1 MNVTLIIGNGF
12 DLNMGLPTSYSDFYQ
27 YYLKVDSP
35 VSGADFIKQKI
46 KDTPENWADLEKS
59 LGDITA
65 EYSDNVTEF
74 DAVFGNVRNEL
85 EKYLKAV
92 DVYDIPKL
100 KILSSRLLLDVLE
113 VDTYL
118 DNKPKREYG
127 QFVNSHH
134 ADNVV
139 LNVVNFNYTSTIE
152 RIKNANP
159 SLNFEKKKIQ
169 FGNIVHVH
177 QDLNT
182 GIIMGVND
190 KSQISNEAFR
200 KSFDIQSVMIKPFI
214 NEEFAAGNDEK
225 CVELINGADVIIL
238 FGTSFGDTDRKW
250 WDVIARSVNDRSQR
264 IVYCPFEA
272 EAAQPLH
279 ETDIIRK
286 IYNFKASLAKKL
298 APDQPTMQQNL
309 MARIYPVRNNSLF
322 NFGFGRKDRLEA
334 RSEIIHKLL
343 TPYFVLE

>member
-12 DLNMGLPTSYSDFYQ
+12 DLNMCLPTSYSDFYH

-46 KDTPENWADLEKS
+46 KDAPENWSDLEKS

-65 EYSDNVTEF
+65 EYSDNVIEF
-74 DAVFGNVRNEL
+74 DAVFENVRNEL

-92 DVYDIPKL
+92 DVYEIPKL
-100 KILSSRLLLDVLE
+100 NIWASRFLLDILE

-127 QFVNSHH
+127 QFVNSRH
-134 ADNVV
+134 ANNVV
-139 LNVVNFNYTSTIE
+139 LNVVNFNYTSTVE
-152 RIKNANP
+152 RIKNANS
-159 SLNFEKKKIQ
+159 SLNFDQKKIQ

-200 KSFDIQSVMIKPFI
+200 KSFEIRSMMIKPFI

-225 CVELINGADVIIL
+225 CIELINGAGIVIL

-250 WDVIARSVNDRSQR
+250 WDVIARSVNDRGQR

-298 APDQPTMQQNL
+298 IPDQPNMQQNL
-309 MARIYPVRNNSLF
+309 IPKIYPVRNNRLF
-322 NFGFGRKDRLEA
+322 NFGFRRRDRLEA
-334 RSEIIHKLL
+334 RGEIIHKLL
-343 TPYFVLE
+343 SPHFVLE

>member
-46 KDTPENWADLEKS
+46 KDAPKNWADLEKS
-59 LGDITA
+59 MGDITV
-65 EYSDNVTEF
+65 EYSDNVMEF
-74 DAVFGNVRNEL
+74 DAVFENVRNEL

-100 KILSSRLLLDVLE
+100 NIFTSRFLRDILE
-113 VDTYL
+113 VDRYL
-118 DNKPKREYG
+118 DNKPKREYRE
-127 QFVNSHH
+127 FVKSMNIN
-134 ADNVV
+134 DVV

-152 RIKNANP
+152 KIKELNS
-159 SLNFEKKKIQ
+159 SLNFEQKKIQ

-177 QDLNT
+177 QDLNA

-190 KSQISNEAFR
+190 KSQIANEAFR
-200 KSFDIQSVMIKPFI
+200 KSFDIQSMMIKPFI

-225 CVELINGADVIIL
+225 CVELINVADVIVL

-250 WDVIARSVNDRSQR
+250 WDVVAYSVNNRSQR
-264 IVYCPFEA
+264 IVFCPFEA
-272 EAAQPLH
+272 EASQPLH

-286 IYNFKASLAKKL
+286 IRNFKVSLAKNL
-298 APDQPTMQQNL
+298 VPDQTSMQQSL
-309 MARIYPVRNNSLF
+309 IARIYPVRNNSLF
-322 NFGFGRKDRLEA
+322 KFGFGRKDRLEA
-334 RSEIIHKLL
+334 RSEIIHKL
-343 TPYFVLE
+343 

>member
-12 DLNMGLPTSYSDFYQ
+12 DLNKGLPTSYSDFYQ

-46 KDTPENWADLEKS
+46 KDAPENWSDLEKS

-65 EYSDNVTEF
+65 EYSDNVIEF
-74 DAVFGNVRNEL
+74 DAVFENVRNEL

-92 DVYDIPKL
+92 DVYEIPKL
-100 KILSSRLLLDVLE
+100 NILASRFLRDILE
-113 VDTYL
+113 VDRYL
-118 DNKPKREYG
+118 DNKPKREYRE
-127 QFVNSHH
+127 FVKSLNVK
-134 ADNVV
+134 DVV

-152 RIKNANP
+152 KIKDLSS
-159 SLNFEKKKIQ
+159 SLNFEQKKIQ
-169 FGNIVHVH
+169 FGNMVHVH
-177 QDLNT
+177 QDMNT

-190 KSQISNEAFR
+190 KSQIGNEAFR
-200 KSFDIQSVMIKPFI
+200 KSFDIQSMMVKPFI

-225 CVELINGADVIIL
+225 CIELINCADAIIL

-250 WDVIARSVNDRSQR
+250 WDIVAHSVNNRSQR
-264 IVYCPFEA
+264 VVYCPFEA
-272 EAAQPLH
+272 AVAQPLH

-286 IYNFKASLAKKL
+286 IRNFKVSLAKKL

-309 MARIYPVRNNSLF
+309 IARIYPVRNNSLF
-322 NFGFGRKDRLEA
+322 NFGFGRKERLEA

-343 TPYFVLE
+343 SPNFV